1 MFVKKIGIFVG
12 DFYAYFEFVYNVIG
26 YTISVKSIES
36 NFLIQEGLK
45 LILQIQDEFYKMNI
59 INKNLSII
67 DRPEEF
73 YLYFNYYYKIYD
85 FLPYILEN
93 ISLSDDYFLVQ
104 LLIIEQYLSLIF
116 IPEVKNFL
124 NSINFIEKVIYIMNC
139 IVLKHGLDFY
149 QPIFNFI
156 EFCAYM
162 LNLSELNNQ
171 FNSFLYE
178 LIEKMLNTDNINILI
193 SVIQIANRL
202 IFISKAYNC
211 FDYNFSLRMIEL
223 CNNIFDIDK
232 LTVLQ
237 KSIISN
243 FIFNCTKNFNEIT
256 DNTLILNCLNRINE
270 VLNEKSNFI
279 DKYNHTLDHW
289 LFFFNKMNTNM
300 YYYNLTNQQERYKQI
315 WTDKL
320 E

>member
-1 MFVKKIGIFVG
+1 
-12 DFYAYFEFVYNVIG
+12 
-26 YTISVKSIES
+26 
-36 NFLIQEGLK
+36 
-45 LILQIQDEFYKMNI
+45 
-59 INKNLSII
+59 
-67 DRPEEF
+67 
-73 YLYFNYYYKIYD
+73 
-85 FLPYILEN
+85 
-93 ISLSDDYFLVQ
+93 
-104 LLIIEQYLSLIF
+104 
-116 IPEVKNFL
+116 
-124 NSINFIEKVIYIMNC
+124 
-139 IVLKHGLDFY
+139 
-149 QPIFNFI
+149 
-156 EFCAYM
+156 
-162 LNLSELNNQ
+162 
-171 FNSFLYE
+171 
-178 LIEKMLNTDNINILI
+178 
-193 SVIQIANRL
+193 
-202 IFISKAYNC
+202 
-211 FDYNFSLRMIEL
+211 MIEL

-320 E
+320 EKLNYYEVDLSDINYELKYYSLLNDSMYKSENNE